1 MIYHIKVEDF
11 LIFLNFNYLFVFN
24 FILIND
30 NYNIILI
37 LNNGEKSGLIDYIF
51 NHKSFLLNI
60 DLNFEYT

>member
-37 LNNGEKSGLIDYIF
+37 LNNGEKSGLIVYIF